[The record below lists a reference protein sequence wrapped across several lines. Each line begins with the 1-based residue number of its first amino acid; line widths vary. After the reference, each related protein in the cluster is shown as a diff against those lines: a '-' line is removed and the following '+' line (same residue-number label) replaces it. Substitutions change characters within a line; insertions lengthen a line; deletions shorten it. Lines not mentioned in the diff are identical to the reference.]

1 MLKNTLSKLEDK
13 IKTSKNIPEDKKQEY
28 YDLLS
33 RLNEEINTLAET
45 DLEKAESIK
54 KFTKATAHE
63 ATREELNPNLLETSL
78 EGLYES
84 VREFRTSH
92 PRLVDTVNEICIF
105 LSKLGI

>member
-45 DLEKAESIK
+45 DLEKAESVK
-54 KFTKATAHE
+54 KFTKVTAHE

>member
-13 IKTSKNIPEDKKQEY
+13 IKTSKNIPGDKKQEY

>member
-1 MLKNTLSKLEDK
+1 
-13 IKTSKNIPEDKKQEY
+13 KTSKNIPEDKKQEY

>member
-13 IKTSKNIPEDKKQEY
+13 IKTSKNIPDDKKQEY
-28 YDLLS
+28 YDLLN

-45 DLEKAESIK
+45 DLEKAQSVK

-63 ATREELNPNLLETSL
+63 ATREELNPNLLKTSL
-78 EGLYES
+78 DGLYES

-92 PRLVDTVNEICIF
+92 PRLVDTVNDICIF

>member
-13 IKTSKNIPEDKKQEY
+13 IKTSRNIPEDKKQEY

-45 DLEKAESIK
+45 DLEKAESVK
-54 KFTKATAHE
+54 KFTKVTAHE
-63 ATREELNPNLLETSL
+63 ATRQELNPNLLETSL
-78 EGLYES
+78 KGLYES

>member
-1 MLKNTLSKLEDK
+1 MLKHTLAKLEEK
-13 IKTSKNIPEDKKQEY
+13 IKTSGNIPDDKKQEY
-28 YDLLS
+28 YDLLN
-33 RLNEEINTLAET
+33 RLNDEVSTLAET

-63 ATREELNPNLLETSL
+63 ATREQVNPNLLKTSI

-84 VREFRTSH
+84 AREFQTSH
-92 PRLVDTVNEICIF
+92 PRLVDTVNDICIF

>member
-28 YDLLS
+28 YELLS
-33 RLNEEINTLAET
+33 RLNEDINTLAET

>member
-13 IKTSKNIPEDKKQEY
+13 IKTSRNIPEDKKQEY

-45 DLEKAESIK
+45 DLEKAESVK
-54 KFTKATAHE
+54 KFTKVTAHE

-78 EGLYES
+78 KGLYES